1 MKLKKILERT
11 DIPENLRVELEK
23 FNAENEKR
31 IAELKEA
38 NEKALAEVAILKN
51 QNSEKDKFFSII
63 AHDLRGP
70 LGAFLEF
77 SELLKNDL
85 QCMSIKDLQEI
96 AGSMNKS
103 AKNLFQLL
111 ENLLIWSKARMGATK
126 PVITLMNLDFIVD
139 GVEHLYHEA
148 AEIKGLLVE
157 KRGCNLAVECDGYML
172 ETILRNL
179 VGNAIKYCMKGDRI
193 IVLAKK
199 SENEV
204 EICVADTG
212 IGMTPEI
219 IAGLFRLDSN
229 VQRQG
234 TAGEP
239 STGLGL
245 LLCKE
250 FVELHGGKI
259 WAESNKGFGST
270 FYFTI
275 PIPISVPISAPVAVK
290 KLGKSA
296 SFQPA
301 SNN

>member
-11 DIPENLRVELEK
+11 DIPENLRTELEK
-23 FNAENEKR
+23 FNSENEKK

-70 LGAFLEF
+70 LGNF
-77 SELLKNDL
+77 SELCGLLMEDL
-85 QCMSIKDLQEI
+85 QVMSIKDLQE
-96 AGSMNKS
+96 AASAMHLS
-103 AKNLFQLL
+103 AKKLYQLL
-111 ENLLIWSKARMGATK
+111 ENLLIWSKARMGSTK
-126 PVITLMNLDFIVD
+126 PVVTSMDLDLVVN
-139 GVEHLYHEA
+139 GVEYLYHEA
-148 AEIKGLLVE
+148 AEIKGLLVN
-157 KRGCNLAVECDGYML
+157 KQDCNITVECDGYML

-193 IVLAKK
+193 IVSAKQ
-199 SENEV
+199 SQHEV

-229 VQRQG
+229 VQRPG

-250 FVELHGGKI
+250 FVDLHGGKI
-259 WAESNKGFGST
+259 WAQSNKGFGSS

-275 PIPISVPISAPVAVK
+275 PIPISTPASVE
-290 KLGKSA
+290 KSTA
-296 SFQPA
+296 SSFQPA
-301 SNN
+301 SSN